1 MRSAQVKITM
11 NKKVLIGGKTYDI
24 AGDDH
29 YLNNAGNSFE
39 PNLIRLY
46 SILVSKDDIVADIGA
61 NIGLTSIWF
70 SGKVKKIYAFEP
82 SPTTF
87 EILKANLNAAHAT
100 NVGACNIG
108 MGSKDVFTNIAF
120 AKEDKSGAFVIG
132 ANKIAQD
139 FITEKIK
146 LTSLDNFFKNTDEKP
161 NFLKIDV
168 EGYETEVI
176 KGAADLL
183 RSCKPTAVMEMNAF
197 CLNVLHRICLPDFID
212 TMKSAFPVLY
222 AMDADNLSLLDLH
235 VKDEAYIAMHHH
247 IIKGRYPNL
256 IGGFTNSL
264 SEKLFDFVSK
274 NNGLEL
280 VGLCSKNILI
290 WQINGWSKREENHI
304 WSEGNLSSMNFKISK
319 NKKDLR
325 KIILKGFS
333 CGPQHLNLSLNERS
347 VYKINLTGL
356 PQKIEIEVPVGAFK
370 TGDNK
375 LYLALPDAK
384 LPGNGDPRKL
394 GFALKE
400 LSIC

>member
-1 MRSAQVKITM
+1 M
-11 NKKVLIGGKTYDI
+11 NKKIQIDRKTYDMT
-24 AGDDH
+24 GNDN
-29 YLNNAGNSFE
+29 YLKNVGISFE
-39 PNLIRLY
+39 PNMINLY
-46 SILVSKDDIVADIGA
+46 SALVCKDDIVADIGA
-61 NIGLTSIWF
+61 NIGMTSIWF
-70 SGKVKKIYAFEP
+70 SENAKKVYAFEP

-87 EILKANLNAAHAT
+87 EILKVNLKAAHAT
-100 NVGACNIG
+100 NVSASNIG
-108 MGSKDVFTNIAF
+108 MGSKDEFSNISF
-120 AKEDKSGAFVIG
+120 AKEDRSGAFVSG
-132 ANKIAQD
+132 ENKIAQD
-139 FITEKIK
+139 FITEKII
-146 LTSLDNFFKNTDEKP
+146 LTTLDKFFKNSGDKP
-161 NFLKIDV
+161 NLLKIDV
-168 EGYETEVI
+168 EGYETEVV

-333 CGPQHLNLSLNERS
+333 CGPQHLNLSLNDRS

-375 LYLALPDAK
+375 LSLALPDAK

-400 LSIC
+400 FSIC